1 MMLPDDFIVSD
12 LTEKL
17 WFWTLNNSLLPV
29 YERWDWFLPIPI
41 TEVPS
46 LVTLSVF
53 PVATFPLIRYVVF
66 AANVVGKSLSD
77 VTSVNVVPL
86 ALMLIAGSAPPP
98 PPIKWEADIA

>member
-1 MMLPDDFIVSD
+1 MTFHPVVESVGATPLGQYIPVGQVIVYALPSSIRRVTYSPSVML
-12 LTEKL
+12 
-17 WFWTLNNSLLPV
+17 
-29 YERWDWFLPIPI
+29 
-41 TEVPS
+41 EVN
-46 LVTLSVF
+46 
-53 PVATFPLIRYVVF
+53 VVF